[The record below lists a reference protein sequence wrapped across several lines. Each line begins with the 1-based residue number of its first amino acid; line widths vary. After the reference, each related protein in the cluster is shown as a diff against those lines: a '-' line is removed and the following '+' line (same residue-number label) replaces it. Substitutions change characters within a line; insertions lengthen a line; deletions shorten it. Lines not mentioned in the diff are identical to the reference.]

1 MKLIQ
6 VPLPDAKTDEVDK
19 TSVTGTMK
27 YLQDLELSMENA
39 DFLVPLE
46 IVQAP
51 ALGEMSKE
59 AFVEG
64 WKAAG

>member
-6 VPLPDAKTDEVDK
+6 VPLPDAKTDEADK